1 MDSLVYWCKDICMRT
16 PNCQCHVC
24 GKDVYRRPSQIESS
38 KIFCSRKCT
47 GIDQRKVKTCPVCAK
62 QFTGTVKKT
71 CSRACANTQ
80 RSGIEYNGKNEK
92 NKYVKGKLLKE
103 KLASINNGICDK
115 CGNDN
120 YNILQVH
127 HKIERCNGGTDE
139 LNNLILLCP
148 NCHMVEHHGYGK
160 WRVAEVSIPIPFGTA
175 SFQD

>member
-1 MDSLVYWCKDICMRT
+1 MRT

-24 GKDVYRRPSQIESS
+24 QKPIYRRPSQIESS
-38 KIFCSRKCT
+38 KIFCSKQCT
-47 GIDQRKVKTCPVCAK
+47 GIDQRKVKTCPICLK
-62 QFTGTVKKT
+62 QFTGVKKT
-71 CSRACANTQ
+71 CSRSCSNTQ
-80 RSGIEYNGKNEK
+80 RSGIRYNGKNQN

-103 KLASINNGICDK
+103 KLASINNGICEQ

-120 YNILQVH
+120 FNILQVH

-148 NCHMVEHHGYGK
+148 NCHMTHHHGYGK
-160 WRVAEVSIPIPFGTA
+160 WRVTEVSIPIPFGTA